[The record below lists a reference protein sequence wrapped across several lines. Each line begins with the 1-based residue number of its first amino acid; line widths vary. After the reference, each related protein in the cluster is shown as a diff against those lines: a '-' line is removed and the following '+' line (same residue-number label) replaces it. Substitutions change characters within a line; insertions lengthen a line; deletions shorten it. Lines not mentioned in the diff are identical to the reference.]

1 MEYHEPQMD
10 IFVTQVLANASIDT
24 YHAPADKQLM
34 KKDEGAKVT
43 AGGDI
48 KVIGTKQTLI
58 NDADADSTTFNLVI
72 EADGV
77 YGIYTQHLPA
87 EFAANYLENVDQ
99 NVPGDEQYVYPVRA
113 RDYVLGDT
121 VAGAALERSRAEGAS
136 GRLPP
141 GMQPA
146 DTKGGLSTGTQV
158 GIVMGVIVV
167 TLGAAAYYVVAFKDQ
182 SATHT
187 DFHGRPG
194 ISRNTAENP
203 EFENPLGNPDAP
215 DASNA

>member
-24 YHAPADKQLM
+24 NHREADIQLM
-34 KKDEGAKVT
+34 KEDEGAKVT

-48 KVIGTKQTLI
+48 NVIGTKQTLI
-58 NDADADSTTFNLVI
+58 NDAEAGSTTFNLVI

-77 YGIYTQHLPA
+77 YAIYTQHLPA
-87 EFAANYLENVDQ
+87 EFAATYLENADQ
-99 NVPGDEQYVYPVRA
+99 NVEEQYVYPVRA

-141 GMQPA
+141 GMQPV
-146 DTKGGLSTGTQV
+146 DTSIKAGLSTGTQV
-158 GIVMGVIVV
+158 GVVMGVIVIM
-167 TLGAAAYYVVAFKDQ
+167 LGAAAYYVVAFKDQ

-194 ISRNTAENP
+194 VSRNTAENP